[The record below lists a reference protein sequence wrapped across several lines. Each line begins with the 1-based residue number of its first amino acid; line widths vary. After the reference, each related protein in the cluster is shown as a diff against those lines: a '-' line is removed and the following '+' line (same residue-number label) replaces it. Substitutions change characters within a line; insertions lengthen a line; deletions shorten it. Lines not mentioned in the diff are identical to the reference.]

1 MIQMTI
7 RGFRLATI
15 LLSGY
20 WCLLFIAT
28 HIPKPPSIHVQH
40 IDKVFHFLAYAGL
53 AFLLA
58 WSLPTIPRHRILNIL
73 LAAFIAMSYGVIDE
87 CLQIPVGRTAD
98 FYDWLADSLGAV
110 SGLIAY
116 GLMRWW
122 LTKCGRSRTIPSP
135 TTLEALPG

>member
-7 RGFRLATI
+7 RGFRLATV

-28 HIPKPPSIHVQH
+28 HIPKPPSIHFQH
-40 IDKVFHFLAYAGL
+40 ADKIFHFLAYAGL

-58 WSLPTIPRHRILNIL
+58 WSLPTNHRHRYLNVL
-73 LAAFIAMSYGVIDE
+73 LAALIAMSYGVIDE

-98 FYDWLADSLGAV
+98 FYDWMADSVGAIA
-110 SGLIAY
+110 GLTAY
-116 GLMRWW
+116 GIMRWW
-122 LTKCGRSRTIPSP
+122 ILKRDKSQPVLSS
-135 TTLEALPG
+135 TTLEALQA

>member
-7 RGFRLATI
+7 RGFRLAT
-15 LLSGY
+15 LLLAAY

-28 HIPKPPSIHVQH
+28 HIPKPPSVHVQH
-40 IDKVFHFLAYAGL
+40 VDKVFHFFAYAGL

-73 LAAFIAMSYGVIDE
+73 LAALISISYGVIDE

-98 FYDWLADSLGAV
+98 FYDWFADSIGAV

-116 GLMRWW
+116 GMMRWW
-122 LTKCGRSRTIPSP
+122 LTKRGKSRPTLRP

>member
-7 RGFRLATI
+7 RGLRLATI
-15 LLSGY
+15 LLAVY
-20 WCLLFIAT
+20 WCLLFVAT
-28 HIPKPPSIHVQH
+28 HIPKPPSLHVQH

-58 WSLPTIPRHRILNIL
+58 WSLPTIPHHPILNIL
-73 LAAFIAMSYGVIDE
+73 LAAFISISYGVVDE

-98 FYDWLADSLGAV
+98 ILDWIADSIGAV
-110 SGLIAY
+110 SGLAAY

-122 LTKCGRSRTIPSP
+122 LMKRGKSQPAPQT

>member
-1 MIQMTI
+1 MVQMTI

-15 LLSGY
+15 LLTTY

-28 HIPKPPSIHVQH
+28 HIPKPPSLHVQH
-40 IDKVFHFLAYAGL
+40 IDKVFHFAAYAGL

-58 WSLPTIPRHRILNIL
+58 WSLPTIPNHPLLNVL
-73 LAAFIAMSYGVIDE
+73 LAAFVSISYGVVDE

-98 FYDWLADSLGAV
+98 ILDWIADSIGAV
-110 SGLIAY
+110 SGLCAY
-116 GLMRWW
+116 AVLRCWLMKRGKSQP
-122 LTKCGRSRTIPSP
+122 TRRT

>member
-7 RGFRLATI
+7 RGFRLAT
-15 LLSGY
+15 LSLVAY

-40 IDKVFHFLAYAGL
+40 IDKVFHFAAYAGL

-58 WSLPTIPRHRILNIL
+58 WSLPTIPGHRYLNIL
-73 LAAFIAMSYGVIDE
+73 LAALIAMSYGVIDE

-98 FYDWLADSLGAV
+98 FYDWIADSAGAIF
-110 SGLIAY
+110 GLITYAI
-116 GLMRWW
+116 MRSW
-122 LTKCGRSRTIPSP
+122 LTTRGKSRLAPSP
-135 TTLEALPG
+135 TTLEAQRA

>member
-1 MIQMTI
+1 MVQMTI
-7 RGFRLATI
+7 RGFRIATI
-15 LLSGY
+15 LLAAY

-28 HIPKPPSIHVQH
+28 HIPKAPSLHIQH

-58 WSLPTIPRHRILNIL
+58 WSLPTIPNHPILNIL
-73 LAAFIAMSYGVIDE
+73 LAAFISISYGVVDE

-98 FYDWLADSLGAV
+98 ILDWIADSVGAV
-110 SGLIAY
+110 SGLMAY
-116 GLMRWW
+116 GILRRWLMKRGKSQPVPQ
-122 LTKCGRSRTIPSP
+122 T